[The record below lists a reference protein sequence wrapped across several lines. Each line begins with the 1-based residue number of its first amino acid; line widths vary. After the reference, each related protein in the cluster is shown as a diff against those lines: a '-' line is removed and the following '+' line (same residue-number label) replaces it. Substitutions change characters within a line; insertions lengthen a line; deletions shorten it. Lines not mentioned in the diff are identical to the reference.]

1 MDIINIIIS
10 IVLIFFCLFALKQ
23 TRRVYFFSNFYY
35 FDQFVEMK
43 KIRIALKLL
52 NDANVNAR
60 LVIRY
65 KANRVNI
72 IFQKK
77 QNSEKWWI
85 ELSTN
90 KDIELPGINDSELIN
105 YIGQSPSEPG
115 IGDIKKFN
123 VGIDTEK
130 ISRLFEGIM
139 AALYNIDN
147 NAEIYIRYRNLRV
160 IKKWEDYSAGG

>member
-1 MDIINIIIS
+1 MDIINIIVS
-10 IVLIFFCLFALKQ
+10 IVVIFLCMNALVSI
-23 TRRVYFFSNFYY
+23 RRAYFYFNFYHY
-35 FDQFVEMK
+35 DQIVKIK

-65 KANRVNI
+65 KANQENF

-90 KDIELPGINDSELIN
+90 KDVELPGINDSELIN

-115 IGDIKKFN
+115 IGDIKKIN
-123 VGIDTEK
+123 VGIDIEK

-160 IKKWEDYSAGG
+160 IKRWEDYDV